1 VVRISAPLNAN
12 GVTSVVF
19 TVEAPSDGKVDLL
32 GGLGRAGAATPA
44 RHFWAQVARPTRRRP
59 RRWWCWSSYS
69 VVGAGG
75 SWADQPGTS
84 CGRSRRRYASDRRAR
99 VDAVNGSV
107 RASERHR
114 YTYFYSPAPTKSRHL
129 RTDARCRSLTRT
141 ARGAGCTNS
150 LGRVLR
156 HTRIDLRERQGVL
169 VQQVPFA
176 ARLGADDGLT
186 LCMAARR
193 TGFGN
198 EDGRVLRHIT
208 PRAGQLVDKP
218 LRRSSHACYAI
229 SNKFRRA
236 PAKVW
241 SRSPEKS

>member
-1 VVRISAPLNAN
+1 
-12 GVTSVVF
+12 
-19 TVEAPSDGKVDLL
+19 
-32 GGLGRAGAATPA
+32 
-44 RHFWAQVARPTRRRP
+44 
-59 RRWWCWSSYS
+59 
-69 VVGAGG
+69 
-75 SWADQPGTS
+75 
-84 CGRSRRRYASDRRAR
+84 ASDRRAR

-129 RTDARCRSLTRT
+129 RTDARSVAGVTPVTAGRDALSLTRT
-141 ARGAGCTNS
+141 ARRTGCTNG

-218 LRRSSHACYAI
+218 LRRSSH
-229 SNKFRRA
+229 
-236 PAKVW
+236 
-241 SRSPEKS
+241 